1 MGRFD
6 NIIARNRKPFRLPS
20 SRGML
25 IRGVFILLILGAFL
39 FTKWGTPPE
48 DKRPGINVVPGPQD
62 QPKSVPGVKLYRA
75 PANKT
80 AQPERP

>member
-1 MGRFD
+1 
-6 NIIARNRKPFRLPS
+6 
-20 SRGML
+20 ML
-25 IRGVFILLILGAFL
+25 IRGVFILLTLGAFL

-48 DKRPGINVVPGPQD
+48 DKRPGINVVPAPQE
-62 QPKSVPGVKLYRA
+62 KSVPGVKLYRA